1 MAINC
6 ETLTLFYRERKGST
20 TMRSDFP
27 INRFEEAKSEYEE
40 FKRKN
45 YDFVELVLSAKT
57 L

>member
-1 MAINC
+1 MATNC

-27 INRFEEAKSEYEE
+27 ISRFEKAKSEYEE